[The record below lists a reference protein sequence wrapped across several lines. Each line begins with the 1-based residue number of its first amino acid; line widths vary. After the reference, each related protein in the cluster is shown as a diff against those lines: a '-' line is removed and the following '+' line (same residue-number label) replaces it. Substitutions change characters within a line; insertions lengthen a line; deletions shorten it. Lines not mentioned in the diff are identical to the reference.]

1 MRTKKAI
8 INFITDALPQVLILI
23 LGIIKIKLFI
33 NILGE
38 VKLGLYQLYNQI
50 VAYLVLIE
58 GRSRKCA
65 SFPFI

>member
-1 MRTKKAI
+1 MRTKRAI

-38 VKLGLYQLYNQI
+38 TKLGLYQLYNQI

-58 GRSRKCA
+58 GRHRQCITLS
-65 SFPFI
+65 II

>member
-1 MRTKKAI
+1 MRTKRAI
-8 INFITDALPQVLILI
+8 INFITDAIPQVIVLI

-38 VKLGLYQLYNQI
+38 TKLGLYQLYSQI

-58 GRSRKCA
+58 GRYWKC
-65 SFPFI
+65 STLSLI